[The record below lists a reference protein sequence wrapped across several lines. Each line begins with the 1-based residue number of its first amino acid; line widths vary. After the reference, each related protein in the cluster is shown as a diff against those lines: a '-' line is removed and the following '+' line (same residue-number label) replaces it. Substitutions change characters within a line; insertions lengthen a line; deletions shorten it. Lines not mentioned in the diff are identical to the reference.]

1 LQLSR
6 RVTHARLAG
15 PWRAVATPSPSS
27 AVEAQGSARSGD
39 AALVAALRR
48 GDEAAFVALVT
59 RHQASLRR
67 IARMYVPTDAIA
79 DEVVQETWL
88 AVVGGLGRF
97 EGRSSL
103 KTWIF
108 HILANRA
115 KTRGERE
122 RRYVPFS
129 ALGGRDEGDDGPS
142 ADADRF
148 RPEGE
153 AWAGHW
159 AIPPCPWEDP
169 ERRLGSIEARA
180 FLRDAINAL
189 PPVQQAV
196 LALRDVEGLP
206 AEEVCELLDLT
217 AGNQRVLL
225 HRARSRLR
233 AALEDYMEC

>member
-1 LQLSR
+1 
-6 RVTHARLAG
+6 VPT
-15 PWRAVATPSPSS
+15 SPTSP
-27 AVEAQGSARSGD
+27 AVEAQGTARSGD
-39 AALVAALRR
+39 ALLLTALRD

-59 RHQASLRR
+59 KYQASLKR
-67 IARMYVPTDAIA
+67 IARMYVPTEAIA

-88 AVVGGLGRF
+88 AVVSGLSRF

-115 KTRGERE
+115 KTRGARE

-129 ALGGRDEGDDGPS
+129 ALRGREEGDDGPS
-142 ADADRF
+142 VDADRF
-148 RPEGE
+148 RPEGD

-159 AIPPCPWEDP
+159 ASPPCPWEDP

-180 FLRDAINAL
+180 FLREAIDAL

-206 AEEVCELLDLT
+206 SEEVCALLDLT

>member
-1 LQLSR
+1 MP
-6 RVTHARLAG
+6 T
-15 PWRAVATPSPSS
+15 SPTSS
-27 AVEAQGSARSGD
+27 AVDAQANAPYGD
-39 AALVAALRR
+39 GLLVAALRR
-48 GDEAAFVALVT
+48 GDEAAFATLVT
-59 RHQASLRR
+59 TYQASLKRV
-67 IARMYVPTDAIA
+67 ARMYVPTEAIA

-88 AVVGGLGRF
+88 AVVSGLHRF

-115 KTRGERE
+115 KTRGQRE

-129 ALGGRDEGDDGPS
+129 ALGGREEGDDGPS
-142 ADADRF
+142 VDADRF
-148 RPEGE
+148 RPEAE

-180 FLRDAINAL
+180 FLREAIDVL

-233 AALEDYMEC
+233 AALEDYMER

>member
-1 LQLSR
+1 MTS
-6 RVTHARLAG
+6 T
-15 PWRAVATPSPSS
+15 SS
-27 AVEAQGSARSGD
+27 AVEAQAGARSGD

-59 RHQASLRR
+59 QYQASLKR
-67 IARMYVPTDAIA
+67 IARMYVPTEAIA

-88 AVVGGLGRF
+88 AVVGGLERF

-129 ALGGRDEGDDGPS
+129 AFADAHGGDDGPS
-142 ADADRF
+142 VGADRF
-148 RPEGE
+148 RQAGDP
-153 AWAGHW
+153 WPGHW
-159 AIPPCPWEDP
+159 AIPPCPWQDP

-180 FLRDAINAL
+180 FLREAINAL

-233 AALEDYMEC
+233 AALEDYMER

>member
-1 LQLSR
+1 
-6 RVTHARLAG
+6 
-15 PWRAVATPSPSS
+15 VATSHTSS
-27 AVEAQGSARSGD
+27 TLEAQASARSEDGP
-39 AALVAALRR
+39 LVARLRN
-48 GDEAAFVALVT
+48 GDEAAFVTLVT
-59 RHQASLRR
+59 AYQASLKRV
-67 IARMYVPTDAIA
+67 ARMYVPTEAIA

-88 AVVGGLGRF
+88 AVVSGLERF

-103 KTWIF
+103 RTWIF

-122 RRYVPFS
+122 RRYLPFS
-129 ALGGRDEGDDGPS
+129 ALGGREEGDDGPS
-142 ADADRF
+142 VDADRF
-148 RPEGE
+148 RPDGE
-153 AWAGHW
+153 TWAGHW

-180 FLRDAINAL
+180 FLREAINAL

-196 LALRDVEGLP
+196 LALRDVEGLA

-233 AALEDYMEC
+233 AALEDYMKH

>member
-1 LQLSR
+1 MAGRPHVAHQPGLRGARDRPVR
-6 RVTHARLAG
+6 R
-15 PWRAVATPSPSS
+15 RAAPGRPP
-27 AVEAQGSARSGD
+27 
-39 AALVAALRR
+39 RR
-48 GDEAAFVALVT
+48 
-59 RHQASLRR
+59 Q
-67 IARMYVPTDAIA
+67 
-79 DEVVQETWL
+79 VVQETWL
-88 AVVGGLGRF
+88 AVVSGLSRF

-115 KTRGERE
+115 KTRGARE

-129 ALGGRDEGDDGPS
+129 ALSGREEGDDGPS
-142 ADADRF
+142 VDADRF
-148 RPEGE
+148 RPEGD

-159 AIPPCPWEDP
+159 AIAPCPWEDP
-169 ERRLGSIEARA
+169 ERRLGSIEARV

-196 LALRDVEGLP
+196 LVLRDVEGLP
-206 AEEVCELLDLT
+206 GEEVCELLDLT

>member
-1 LQLSR
+1 
-6 RVTHARLAG
+6 
-15 PWRAVATPSPSS
+15 VAKY
-27 AVEAQGSARSGD
+27 
-39 AALVAALRR
+39 
-48 GDEAAFVALVT
+48 
-59 RHQASLRR
+59 QASLKR
-67 IARMYVPTDAIA
+67 IARMYVPTEAIA

-88 AVVGGLGRF
+88 AVVGGLERF

-129 ALGGRDEGDDGPS
+129 ALGDAHDGDDGPS
-142 ADADRF
+142 VDADRF
-148 RPEGE
+148 RKPGDP
-153 AWAGHW
+153 WPGHW
-159 AIPPCPWEDP
+159 AAPPCAWEDP
-169 ERRLGSIEARA
+169 ERRLASIEARA
-180 FLRDAINAL
+180 FLREAIDGL

-196 LALRDVEGLP
+196 LALRDVEGLA
-206 AEEVCELLDLT
+206 AEDVCELLDLT
-217 AGNQRVLL
+217 AGNQRVIL

>member
-1 LQLSR
+1 M
-6 RVTHARLAG
+6 
-15 PWRAVATPSPSS
+15 ATSSTSS
-27 AVEAQGSARSGD
+27 AVETQASVRSDD
-39 AALVAALRR
+39 ATLVAALRH

-59 RHQASLRR
+59 KYQSSLKR
-67 IARMYVPTDAIA
+67 IARMYVPSDAIA

-88 AVVGGLGRF
+88 AVVSGLSRF

-129 ALGGRDEGDDGPS
+129 ALAGNQDGDDGPS
-142 ADADRF
+142 VDADRF
-148 RPEGE
+148 RPEGD
-153 AWAGHW
+153 AWPGHW

-180 FLRDAINAL
+180 FLREAINAL

-196 LALRDVEGLP
+196 LALRDVEGLA
-206 AEEVCELLDLT
+206 AEEVCGLLDLT
-217 AGNQRVLL
+217 AVNQRVIL

-233 AALEDYMEC
+233 AALEDYMQS